1 VQAGTR
7 IAVRMFVGSM
17 LLVAATGC
25 PVGPTG
31 PSAEGVA
38 LQVINNSSEEIV
50 CLYVSPQGND
60 SWGADVL
67 GDANT
72 IPPGEAF
79 TVRVQPGVYDLMVE
93 SIPNPPPA
101 RLQCPTGSEI
111 GRRMGVTMNEDS
123 QWVLYPE

>member
-31 PSAEGVA
+31 PSA
-38 LQVINNSSEEIV
+38 EEIV